1 MSDRGPTGIYPT
13 GGPNGELRLGQAS
26 QSVREFVFLYQLQT
40 LIMQSIG
47 NALVYTLLLVMGKV
61 AKIQNAE
68 RNHENFG
75 SVRQH

>member
-1 MSDRGPTGIYPT
+1 
-13 GGPNGELRLGQAS
+13 
-26 QSVREFVFLYQLQT
+26 
-40 LIMQSIG
+40 MQSIG
-47 NALVYTLLLVMGKV
+47 KALVYTLLLAMGKV